1 MENGVDKA
9 RANALVR
16 TRIEP
21 KTFFANERT
30 FLSWLTIAI
39 MVMFMG
45 LSLLDGASLG
55 GLPGPGTGSGS
66 SNLSDHCRHP
76 DGTVKASCN
85 GAKVC
90 DVRWEVLKSMGAH
103 IKQCSFQIHVCRDNV
118 WKLIKVPKHQAV
130 DS

>member
-1 MENGVDKA
+1 MENSVDKA

-30 FLSWLTIAI
+30 FLSWLSIAI

-55 GLPGPGTGSGS
+55 GLPGAGTGSGTS
-66 SNLSDHCRHP
+66 GVPDKCHNLNGSIKP
-76 DGTVKASCN
+76 SCN
-85 GAKVC
+85 GAKV
-90 DVRWEVLKSMGAH
+90 R
-103 IKQCSFQIHVCRDNV
+103 II
-118 WKLIKVPKHQAV
+118 
-130 DS
+130 